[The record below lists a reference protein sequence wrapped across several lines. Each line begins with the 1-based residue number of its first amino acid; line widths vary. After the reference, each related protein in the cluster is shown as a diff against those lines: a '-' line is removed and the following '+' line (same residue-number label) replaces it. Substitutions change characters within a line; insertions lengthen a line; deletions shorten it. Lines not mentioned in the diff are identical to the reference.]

1 MRSYNGAALVRYHV
15 MGNVRDSLKARVAID
30 ATTFVIEGRVGAK
43 IDAKTAHE
51 ALCDRS
57 GKGAPNCCVF
67 GPSPPILIAD
77 GNRRVAFGHLGR
89 LDEDVNVDSPHNAV
103 DAEAFWGK
111 VDKGAA
117 SRGFMATGQI
127 SPEYKIAPRLTSW
140 APYVAPLSRAG
151 PRAYNTE

>member
-1 MRSYNGAALVRYHV
+1 ME
-15 MGNVRDSLKARVAID
+15 NVRDSLKAHVAIG
-30 ATTFVIEGRVGAK
+30 ATTRVIEGRVGAT

-51 ALCDRS
+51 ACAHYETLCDQS

-111 VDKGAA
+111 VDKGVA

-140 APYVAPLSRAG
+140 APYVAPLSRTG
-151 PRAYNTE
+151 PRA